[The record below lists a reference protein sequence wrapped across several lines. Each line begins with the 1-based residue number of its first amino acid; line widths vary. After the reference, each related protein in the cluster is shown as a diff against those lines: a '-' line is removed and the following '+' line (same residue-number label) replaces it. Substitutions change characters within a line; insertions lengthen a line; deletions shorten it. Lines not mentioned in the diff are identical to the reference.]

1 MKGRLCTWGSMTAL
15 MGVFCVA
22 PCFAQTLTWL
32 GTLDY
37 RFSIATDVSDD
48 GSVVVGIAYTPNY
61 DFRAFYWRN
70 GRMEPIAPPR
80 WLGWSQAYGV
90 SGDGNVVVGDM
101 MDLVGYMV
109 AFKWTPSAGIEFLG
123 AFGGV
128 GGRANAASYDGS
140 TIVGWAEARN
150 EDRLAFRWRQ
160 GQGMQ
165 ALGAPA
171 TSVAKGV
178 SADGSAVIGYVN
190 QGGTVRAFYWT
201 EATGAQM
208 MTGFGGAN
216 IAAND
221 ISPDG
226 RVIVGYAD
234 YPDHTHHACR
244 WLDPSQPPQDIHT
257 FSDSDSSQSTATAV
271 NRDGTIIMGKYW
283 PSSGVFSRPF
293 RWTPQRGMEDLNTVY
308 AGLLTDGSVLFN
320 VAAMSPDGRFIVGS
334 GINAQTGR
342 REAFLLDTR
351 VPCRAH
357 SGDVDEN
364 GCVDDADLLAVLFA
378 FGQTGQDLGRVDV
391 NCDETVDDADLL
403 TVLFAFGGGC

>member
-1 MKGRLCTWGSMTAL
+1 MKGRLCTWGSVTAL

-48 GSVVVGIAYTPNY
+48 GSVVVGIAYTPNF

-101 MDLVGYMV
+101 MDQVGYMV
-109 AFKWTPSAGIEFLG
+109 AFQWAPSAGIEFLG

-171 TSVAKGV
+171 TSVATGV

-234 YPDHTHHACR
+234 YPGQTHHACR
-244 WLDPSQPPQDIHT
+244 WLAPNQPPQDIHT

-271 NRDGTIIMGKYW
+271 NRGGTIIMGQYW

-334 GINAQTGR
+334 GVNARTGR

-403 TVLFAFGGGC
+403 TVLFAFGQGC

>member
-1 MKGRLCTWGSMTAL
+1 MKERLCTWGSMTAL
-15 MGVFCVA
+15 MGAFCVA

-48 GSVVVGIAYTPNY
+48 GSVVVGIAYTPNF

-101 MDLVGYMV
+101 MDSVGYMV
-109 AFKWTPSAGIEFLG
+109 AFKWTPSAGLEFLG
-123 AFGGV
+123 ALGGV
-128 GGRANAASYDGS
+128 GGIALAASYDGS

-150 EDRLAFRWRQ
+150 EQRLAFRWRQ

-171 TSVAKGV
+171 TSVATGV
-178 SADGSAVIGYVN
+178 SADGSVVIGYVN
-190 QGGTVRAFYWT
+190 PPGVLLAFRWT
-201 EATGAQM
+201 EAEGVRM
-208 MTGFGGAN
+208 LTGFGGSN
-216 IAAND
+216 IAAQA
-221 ISPDG
+221 ITPDG
-226 RVIVGYAD
+226 SVIVGYAD
-234 YPDHTHHACR
+234 YPDHTRHACR

-257 FSDSDSSQSTATAV
+257 VSNSTLSIA
-271 NRDGTIIMGKYW
+271 RDVSASGDIVVGQYHPTGGTI
-283 PSSGVFSRPF
+283 PLAF
-293 RWTPQRGMEDLNTVY
+293 RWTPARGMEDLNTVY
-308 AGLLTDGSVLFN
+308 ADLLPYGSVLFH
-320 VAAMSPDGRFIVGS
+320 ALAMSPNGRFIVGS
-334 GINAQTGR
+334 GINGLTGR

-403 TVLFAFGGGC
+403 TVLFAFGQGC

>member
-1 MKGRLCTWGSMTAL
+1 MKERLCTWGSMTAL
-15 MGVFCVA
+15 MGAFCVA
-22 PCFAQTLTWL
+22 PCFAQSLTWL

-37 RFSIATDVSDD
+37 RSSIATDVSDD
-48 GSVVVGIAYTPNY
+48 GSVVVGIAYTPNF

-101 MDLVGYMV
+101 MDSVGYMV
-109 AFKWTPSAGIEFLG
+109 AFKWTPSAGLEFLG
-123 AFGGV
+123 ALGGV
-128 GGRANAASYDGS
+128 GGTALAASYDGS
-140 TIVGWAEARN
+140 TIVGGAETRD
-150 EDRLAFRWRQ
+150 EQRLAFRWRQ
-160 GQGMQ
+160 GQGMT
-165 ALGAPA
+165 ALGAPNVSAA
-171 TSVAKGV
+171 TGV
-178 SADGSAVIGYVN
+178 SANGNVVIGNVN

-234 YPDHTHHACR
+234 YPDHTRHACR

-257 FSDSDSSQSTATAV
+257 FSDSPQSIANAV
-271 NRDGTIIMGKYW
+271 SDDGNLIVGQYY
-283 PSSGVFSRPF
+283 PSGGSFWRAF

-308 AGLLTDGSVLFN
+308 AGLLTDGSVLFD

-334 GINAQTGR
+334 GFNARTGR

-403 TVLFAFGGGC
+403 TVLFAFGQGC